1 MNSYLILAIIVA
13 VIAILV
19 LIYFSAVTKLKNYK
33 ERMDAAES
41 IIDTNLNKKLDL
53 IISINT
59 EVKKVT
65 GKKDYLKDY
74 VSIRDLII
82 TNNEKDL
89 KLDEAIKLINELTD
103 DYEELNKDK
112 EFVKKMNSLRLVE
125 ESLVA
130 AKISFN
136 QNALKSNQLIKTIPY
151 NIVAKLSK
159 CRIRSFYNT
168 NKTDSDETF

>member
-1 MNSYLILAIIVA
+1 MNIYLIMAIIFAFV
-13 VIAILV
+13 AILV
-19 LIYFSAVTKLKNYK
+19 LIYFSSSNKLKYYK
-33 ERMDAAES
+33 ERMTASES
-41 IIDTNLNKKLDL
+41 IIEESLNKKLDL

-74 VSIRDLII
+74 VGIRDLII

-89 KLDEAIKLINELTD
+89 KLDEAVKLINELTD
-103 DYEELNKDK
+103 DYEDLTKDK
-112 EFVKKMNSLRLVE
+112 EFVKKMNNLRENE

-130 AKISFN
+130 AKITFN

-168 NKTDSDETF
+168 NKTDSEETF